1 MTRKSR
7 KRLFWLSTALF
18 LLVSPPIIL
27 YTTGWRITEDFK
39 IKRTGGLFV
48 AVPESGT
55 DVYLNGKLEKK
66 TNFFQSGVFIQNLT
80 PGIHS
85 VLVAKSGFWPWIKS
99 MPVIEQS
106 VVEARALMVPQNI
119 DGETVLKGSYEVVL
133 GSSKHPLLLLQEK
146 KKSQYVISFYLPT
159 SDAFLKASSEKTRRL
174 LSNPKPLR
182 TVSWNKEGGLLLF
195 DNQTILVSFDLSR
208 GRVHAK
214 ATTSVPEELLPTL
227 PHRIAFDERARARAW
242 HGDSREIWVEWL
254 RDGPLP
260 YYFKVKKEMIFHTR
274 SEIKNISFY
283 PGRDDV
289 ILLAI
294 ENGVFALEIDGRG
307 TRNFQPIYK
316 GKDPT
321 FARLDD
327 AIYILDQGVL
337 SKIEL

>member
-1 MTRKSR
+1 MV
-7 KRLFWLSTALF
+7 A
-18 LLVSPPIIL
+18 PPIIL
-27 YTTGWRITEDFK
+27 YTTGWRITEDLK
-39 IKRTGGLFV
+39 IKRIGGLFV

-55 DVYLNGKLEKK
+55 NVYLNGKLEKK

-119 DGETVLKGSYEVVL
+119 DGETLIKGNYEVVFS
-133 GSSKHPLLLLQEK
+133 SSKHPLLLLQEK
-146 KKSQYVISFYLPT
+146 KKSQHVLSFYLPA
-159 SDAFLKASSEKTRRL
+159 SDAFLKADSAKTRRL

-182 TVSWNKEGGLLLF
+182 TVNWNEEGGLLLF
-195 DNQTILVSFDLSR
+195 DNQTVLVSFDLSR
-208 GRVHAK
+208 GRVRAK
-214 ATTSVPEELLPTL
+214 ATTSVPEGSLPAL
-227 PHRIAFDERARARAW
+227 PHRIAVDGRERIRIW
-242 HGDSREIWVEWL
+242 YDDSEEIWVEWL
-254 RDGPLP
+254 EDAPLP
-260 YYFKVKKEMIFHTR
+260 YYLKEQKEMIFHTR

-307 TRNFQPIYK
+307 TRNFQPVYK

-327 AIYILDQGVL
+327 TIYILDQGVL